1 MPMMTPAADDALREE
16 VRLLGGILGE
26 VIRQEGGQ
34 DLFDHVEA
42 VRQAS
47 VAYHR
52 DPASHPAKRLE
63 KLLTAM
69 TVDQAAGLAHGFALF
84 SLLANIAED
93 RATRRRAQG
102 QVVAGARPDTPEGA
116 LQRLAEQKVDK
127 AAVRALLDEALVS
140 PVLTAHPSEVR
151 RKSVIDR
158 IAAVS
163 DMLDA
168 CDKAGDAC
176 SAAQI
181 NQPLRRQ
188 IVILWA
194 TRLVRTQG
202 LVVQDEI
209 DTVVSF
215 LDRIFLRVAPKQLS
229 AWRRLLD
236 APDLQPFMR
245 VGTWVGGDRDGNPN
259 VDGAVLAA
267 AFRTQSR
274 AVLGYY
280 LEEVHALGAE
290 LSLAAELAQVS
301 PELAVLADAAHDPS
315 PHRADE
321 PYRRSLTGVYGRLAA
336 TYEARGGT
344 PPPRRAV
351 VAAEPY
357 PGPDAF
363 EADLKIMRDSLM
375 AYNGEVFADDRLSD
389 LVTAV
394 EIFGFHMATLDLRQ
408 NSDVH
413 ERVVAD
419 LLKTA
424 GVCADYSGLDEEG
437 RLSVLAAE
445 LASPRLLFSPYAE
458 YAAETLKERGILQA
472 AAEALAAF
480 GPQAI
485 RTHIVSKTDAASD
498 LLEVYL
504 LLKEVGL
511 YRPEDPAACPI
522 QAAPLF
528 ETIEDLRASRP
539 TLERLLKEPSALAV
553 AKARGVQ
560 EVMIGYSDSN
570 KDGSYLTS
578 GWELHEAS
586 RALVEVT
593 KAAGLKLQLFHG
605 RGGTVGR
612 GGGSSFAGV
621 LAQPE
626 GTVQGR
632 IRTTEQGEVIANKY
646 GEPEIALRNLDA
658 LTCGAVLASLDQ
670 GKDHVFTADH
680 GATLSDLSARSMAAY
695 RKLVYETDGFVDY
708 YRAAT
713 PIAEIADL
721 KIGSRPSSRTA
732 STRIEDLRAIPW
744 VFSWSQ
750 SRVMLPGWFG
760 FGSAVQ
766 GQDMAELKAMA
777 EVWPFFRTLVQNM
790 EMVMAKSDMTVARRY
805 ATLVPDPALAARI
818 YGEIRDEW
826 QRTHDA
832 VLAITGHDRLLGGQ
846 PELDRLIR
854 LRMPYVEPLNHV
866 QIELIRRR
874 RAGDEDPRVREG
886 ILLAINGV
894 AAGLRNSG

>member
-1 MPMMTPAADDALREE
+1 MMTPAADDALREE

-93 RATRRRAQG
+93 RATRRRAQD

-321 PYRRSLTGVYGRLAA
+321 PYRRALTGVYGRLAA

-363 EADLKIMRDSLM
+363 EADLKIMRDSLV

-445 LASPRLLFSPYAE
+445 LASPRLLFSPYAD

>member
-93 RATRRRAQG
+93 RATRRRAQD

-127 AAVRALLDEALVS
+127 AAVRALLDEALIS

-321 PYRRSLTGVYGRLAA
+321 PYRRALTGVYGRLAA

-363 EADLKIMRDSLM
+363 EADLKIMRDSLV

>member
-93 RATRRRAQG
+93 RATRRRAQD
-102 QVVAGARPDTPEGA
+102 QVVAGARPDTPDGA

-321 PYRRSLTGVYGRLAA
+321 PYRRALTGVYGRLAA

-437 RLSVLAAE
+437 RLAVLAAE

-894 AAGLRNSG
+894 AA